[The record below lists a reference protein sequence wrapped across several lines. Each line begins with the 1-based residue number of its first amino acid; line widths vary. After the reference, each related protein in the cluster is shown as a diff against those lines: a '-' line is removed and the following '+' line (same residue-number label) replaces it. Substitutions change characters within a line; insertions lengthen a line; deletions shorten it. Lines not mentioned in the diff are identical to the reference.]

1 MECYIDIRHQLLSTF
16 HLCRLVSLFQIL
28 AGFQKENNTGN
39 NMRQIPQ
46 DSALTQ
52 ERALKALIIDR
63 DNKVRQQIE
72 ATYAQQVGILLCFKS
87 IVILVSPRFSF

>member
-1 MECYIDIRHQLLSTF
+1 
-16 HLCRLVSLFQIL
+16 
-28 AGFQKENNTGN
+28 
-39 NMRQIPQ
+39 MRQIPQ

-87 IVILVSPRFSF
+87 IVILVPLDLDFNSLCQVSNRICETGYFDT